1 SLSVDG
7 RYPFVHD
14 IVGNTICADLIDY
27 LQRDHLHTGL
37 PIALGSRFIN
47 GAQVLTADHP
57 THPHR
62 MAVRVSRNAQL
73 RHDVLTEILK
83 YLRYRYEL
91 SERVLYHHTK
101 LAADAMLAKLFAS
114 WVEALTHGDNG
125 GTATRPSA
133 KALRMVE
140 DSLLTNSDD

>member
-1 SLSVDG
+1 NRLWSQIPEETRELLSPDLQAEIKSVALSARGEESLSVDG

-47 GAQVLTADHP
+47 GAHVLTADHP

-73 RHDVLTEILK
+73 RH
-83 YLRYRYEL
+83 
-91 SERVLYHHTK
+91 
-101 LAADAMLAKLFAS
+101 
-114 WVEALTHGDNG
+114 
-125 GTATRPSA
+125 
-133 KALRMVE
+133 
-140 DSLLTNSDD
+140 